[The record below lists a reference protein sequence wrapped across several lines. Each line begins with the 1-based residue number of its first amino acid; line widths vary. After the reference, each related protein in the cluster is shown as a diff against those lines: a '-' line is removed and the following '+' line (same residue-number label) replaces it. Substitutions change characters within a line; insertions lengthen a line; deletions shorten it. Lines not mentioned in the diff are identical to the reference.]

1 MVGNNA
7 AGPADCFSPGDN
19 ELPPS
24 LTAEKPSVKF
34 VDFCCAVELW
44 KYPIIKQRRL
54 ANHLSET
61 HLVWNTIYGKWKT

>member
-34 VDFCCAVELW
+34 VDFVVPLSVPPLSFGVW
-44 KYPIIKQRRL
+44 KYPIIKQR
-54 ANHLSET
+54 S
-61 HLVWNTIYGKWKT
+61 